1 MWAICLRSTFNRQG
15 WAFSPSLLS
24 ILHVRMPAREF
35 QRCHGTLSWWMVI
48 FIGLLMLNEP
58 CSSCLNWMLF
68 MLSCSTI
75 PPIPQVPSS
84 PPSPHPSVPSVVCE
98 VGHWRLM
105 NKGTLTLLMRP
116 RGHTNK
122 QWRAQKRTPTQHT
135 SKRGGGQGRGK
146 GQPSHFLQ
154 LKNADFL
161 FVVLVAF
168 FSEENYQQVHG
179 GEPVLKMPSFLRPSP
194 H

>member
-1 MWAICLRSTFNRQG
+1 MCACLRESFSAATALSLDG
-15 WAFSPSLLS
+15 WSFSSACSCLMNPAVHVLIECFLCS
-24 ILHVRMPAREF
+24 HVR
-35 QRCHGTLSWWMVI
+35 QS
-48 FIGLLMLNEP
+48 
-58 CSSCLNWMLF
+58 
-68 MLSCSTI
+68 

-105 NKGTLTLLMRP
+105 NKGTLTFLMRP

-146 GQPSHFLQ
+146 GQPSHFLK

>member
-161 FVVLVAF
+161 FVGWL
-168 FSEENYQQVHG
+168 H
-179 GEPVLKMPSFLRPSP
+179 SFLRKTISKFMAGSRCWKCQAF
-194 H
+194 